1 MWSWKYHFKV
11 TKPRSVALRST
22 LGFILELFMYTVK
35 LSHCWFGQLIE
46 DCTITINIIAMLFCS
61 DWLLHQATNNRTVCL
76 PPPQSVALCLLSFA
90 ALDFFYL
97 CSMLPR
103 RPNRSPKLQTA
114 TRSNIIAK
122 HFFYFVHRFHS
133 STLVIN
139 FLFGG
144 IFMVFGNCEA
154 STEWQWFSELC
165 CPNLRN
171 FKILSHLFK
180 FEMSPNKDAFPLSI
194 VTTKSRFP
202 STAECGAIPIEPWS
216 LSVAVRTANKA
227 K

>member
-1 MWSWKYHFKV
+1 
-11 TKPRSVALRST
+11 
-22 LGFILELFMYTVK
+22 
-35 LSHCWFGQLIE
+35 
-46 DCTITINIIAMLFCS
+46 MLFCS

-76 PPPQSVALCLLSFA
+76 TPPKSVALCLLSFA
-90 ALDFFYL
+90 ALDFFFFL
-97 CSMLPR
+97 ISVQCCHADQTVDKQVT
-103 RPNRSPKLQTA
+103 KLQTA

-122 HFFYFVHRFHS
+122 HVFYFVHRFHS

-171 FKILSHLFK
+171 FKMLSHLFK
-180 FEMSPNKDAFPLSI
+180 IEMSPNKEAFPLSI
-194 VTTKSRFP
+194 VTTKSRLP
-202 STAECGAIPIEPWS
+202 NTAECGAIPIEPWS

>member
-1 MWSWKYHFKV
+1 MFNV
-11 TKPRSVALRST
+11 ATQTK
-22 LGFILELFMYTVK
+22 
-35 LSHCWFGQLIE
+35 QL
-46 DCTITINIIAMLFCS
+46 
-61 DWLLHQATNNRTVCL
+61 TNK
-76 PPPQSVALCLLSFA
+76 
-90 ALDFFYL
+90 
-97 CSMLPR
+97 
-103 RPNRSPKLQTA
+103 SPKLQTA

-133 STLVIN
+133 RTLVIN

-180 FEMSPNKDAFPLSI
+180 FEMSPNKDAFDPPNRDNQVQIAKHSGMWCNPNWTLKPFRCSEDSKQSKIVLMPGNRRQKTVAVDNMVSFKTASLPLFEETVHCPHLCQLFLIILFLI
-194 VTTKSRFP
+194 VFVCGVQHLESGFLGIWHLWI
-202 STAECGAIPIEPWS
+202 STAS
-216 LSVAVRTANKA
+216 HQ
-227 K
+227 